1 MKLSD
6 VSSRPDW
13 LIWILIVALFAISV
27 TLLSGHGSWMIAGY
41 NTATK
46 EEKAKYHEKRLCRTM
61 GGGMAVITVLLFVM
75 GMYEEKLPV
84 EFAYVAIGIIAS
96 TFLLLWFF
104 QVPFVKRDHKNIC
117 IIYCSSIWKA
127 DE

>member
-6 VSSRPDW
+6 VSSGPDW

-46 EEKAKYHEKRLCRTM
+46 EEKAEYHEKRLCRTM

-84 EFAYVAIGIIAS
+84 EFAYVAIGIICVDVFVIMVLSS
-96 TFLLLWFF
+96 TICK
-104 QVPFVKRDHKNIC
+104 KR
-117 IIYCSSIWKA
+117 S
-127 DE
+127 